1 MASRVREIKREIYK
15 LEQSLNKT
23 RNEMEKAVIG
33 DKILKLKAE
42 LRNMKS
48 NEVEEPEVKPL
59 IDAPSVADKE
69 GKRGQVIGNTFGMI
83 L

>member
-15 LEQSLNKT
+15 LEQSLSKT
-23 RNEMEKAVIG
+23 KNEMEKAVIS
-33 DKILKLKAE
+33 DKILKLKTE
-42 LRNMKS
+42 LRSVKS

-69 GKRGQVIGNTFGMI
+69 GRRGQVIGNTFGMI

>member
-23 RNEMEKAVIG
+23 KNEMEKAVIS
-33 DKILKLKAE
+33 DKILKLKTE
-42 LRNMKS
+42 LRSVKS

-69 GKRGQVIGNTFGMI
+69 CRRGQVIGNTFGMI